1 MYTFLAILIPN
12 KLLWNNNFVKQEMMD
27 ISGKEEVAKC
37 FRASILA

>member
-1 MYTFLAILIPN
+1 MCTFLAILIPN

-27 ISGKEEVAKC
+27 ISGKEGAKC